1 MKTAIL
7 SIWLFILVSGTFF
20 TWISMSLTEQVKGL
34 QEEVIVLDSLYK
46 QLDSKHYLYLEH
58 LSRCA
63 FIDRDDIE
71 EGYQGYLR
79 FKRKRI
85 GHTH

>member
-1 MKTAIL
+1 MKTAIFG
-7 SIWLFILVSGTFF
+7 IWLFLVLFGTCI
-20 TWISMSLTEQVKGL
+20 TCVNVSLTRQVKGL

-46 QLDSKHYLYLEH
+46 QLDGKHNLYLEH

-63 FIDRDDIE
+63 FIDRGDIE

-79 FKRKRI
+79 FKKMNL
-85 GHTH
+85 GHTK